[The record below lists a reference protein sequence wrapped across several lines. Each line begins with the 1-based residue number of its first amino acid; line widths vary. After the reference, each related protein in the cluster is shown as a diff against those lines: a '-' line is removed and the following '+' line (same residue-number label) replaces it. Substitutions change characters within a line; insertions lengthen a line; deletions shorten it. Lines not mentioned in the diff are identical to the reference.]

1 MRFFG
6 SRFLRCVTAAWIA
19 IAVLNNA
26 TAQAQ
31 SVTYSYDALGRIADA
46 TYSNG
51 AVIAYSYDAAGNRT
65 QVVATSGAPNTP
77 PVAIN
82 DVVSTA
88 FGTPATFD
96 PRTNDS
102 DPQGGALTITAT
114 GTPSSG
120 VAAIVSGGTAIQ
132 YVPAAGFS
140 GAATF
145 TYTISDPGSLTA
157 TATVTVN
164 VGAPANQPPVAANDA
179 VSTLSNAAVSL
190 DPRTND
196 SDPEGGALTIVSV
209 SAASSG
215 SAAVTGGG
223 TGVTYTP
230 AANFTGTATFTYT
243 VRDPQNATATATV
256 TVTVNNRPPV
266 AANDAVSTLSN
277 AAVSLDPRTNDSDP
291 EGGALTIVSVS
302 AASSGSAVVTGGG
315 TGVTYT
321 PAANFTGTATF
332 TYTVRDPQNATA
344 TATVTVTVNN
354 QPPVAT
360 NDATTTNSNTAKSLD
375 PRINDSDPEGGALTI
390 ISVGTPTSGSVVITG
405 GGTGVTYTP
414 ASNFVGTAS
423 FTYTIRDP
431 LNATAAG
438 TVTVTVANQP
448 PVAVNDAVSTLS
460 GDYVAI
466 EPRTNDSDPEAGA
479 LTIVSLGVPSSG
491 SAEIIGANLGQSLGV
506 IYTPATGFFGTATFT
521 YTIRDPLNATSTA
534 TITVTVQNRA
544 PTAQPDSTST
554 PFNTPKTLDP
564 RTNDTDPENS
574 ALTVVSAGPASSGS
588 AAVANGGAAI
598 TFTPAA
604 GFSGTATVPYTIADP
619 GNLQST
625 ATVTVTVLSGAN
637 NPPDAV
643 SDLVDLTA
651 FFNEVTY
658 ADVPWQLNDSDP
670 ENHPLTVISVTQPAN
685 ANQGSVQILGSG
697 GGNVIQY
704 TSGTNNVL
712 ASFSYTISDGNGGTD
727 TATVQIQIQRES
739 PD

>member
-1 MRFFG
+1 MNTSKRP
-6 SRFLRCVTAAWIA
+6 LNAVILA
-19 IAVLNNA
+19 ILIWLSISPPVS
-26 TAQAQ
+26 AQA
-31 SVTYSYDALGRIADA
+31 VAFAYDRLGRISTA
-46 TYSNG
+46 TYPNG
-51 AVIAYSYDAAGNRT
+51 AVITYGYDAAGNRT
-65 QVVATSGAPNTP
+65 QVVTTAGTPNNP
-77 PVAIN
+77 PNAAN
-82 DVVSTA
+82 DSVSTA
-88 FGTPATFD
+88 FNTPLSFD
-96 PRTNDS
+96 PRTNDT
-102 DPQGGALTITAT
+102 DPEGGALTVNSVTQPGIGGSVTFNGTGITFTPTAGYS
-114 GTPSSG
+114 GT
-120 VAAIVSGGTAIQ
+120 T
-132 YVPAAGFS
+132 
-140 GAATF
+140 TF
-145 TYTISDPGSLTA
+145 TYTVRDPQNAVSA
-157 TATVTVN
+157 AATVTVT
-164 VGAPANQPPVAANDA
+164 VAAPVNQPPVAVNDA
-179 VSTLSNAAVSL
+179 TSTNSNAAVGL
-190 DPRTND
+190 DPRAND

-209 SAASSG
+209 TAPSSG
-215 SAAVTGGG
+215 AAVVTGGG
-223 TGVTYTP
+223 TAVSYTP
-230 AANFTGTATFTYT
+230 AANFTGTATFTY
-243 VRDPQNATATATV
+243 A
-256 TVTVNNRPPV
+256 
-266 AANDAVSTLSN
+266 
-277 AAVSLDPRTNDSDP
+277 
-291 EGGALTIVSVS
+291 
-302 AASSGSAVVTGGG
+302 
-315 TGVTYT
+315 
-321 PAANFTGTATF
+321 
-332 TYTVRDPQNATA
+332 VRDPQNATA

-375 PRINDSDPEGGALTI
+375 PRINDSDPEGGVLTI

-574 ALTVVSAGPASSGS
+574 ALTVVSVGPASSGT

-604 GFSGTATVPYTIADP
+604 GFSGTATFPYTIADP

-625 ATVTVTVLSGAN
+625 ATVAVTVQSAAN

-643 SDLVDLTA
+643 SDQVDLTA

-697 GGNVIQY
+697 NVIQY

>member
-215 SAAVTGGG
+215 SAA
-223 TGVTYTP
+223 
-230 AANFTGTATFTYT
+230 
-243 VRDPQNATATATV
+243 
-256 TVTVNNRPPV
+256 
-266 AANDAVSTLSN
+266 
-277 AAVSLDPRTNDSDP
+277 
-291 EGGALTIVSVS
+291 
-302 AASSGSAVVTGGG
+302 VTGGG